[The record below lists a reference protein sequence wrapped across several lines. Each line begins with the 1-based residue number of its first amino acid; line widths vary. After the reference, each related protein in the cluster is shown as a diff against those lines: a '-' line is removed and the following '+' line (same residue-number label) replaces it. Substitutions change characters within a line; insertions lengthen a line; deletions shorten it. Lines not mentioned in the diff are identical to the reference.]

1 MWVFFFFFLHILMLK
16 IGPIFVVS
24 VLEKNFFPPIYSW
37 PYEISRCRPHPT
49 PGDHALNKL
58 AFTLYLRTLPHKLQL
73 FLEVYACLTL
83 KRRDFFFYINTNK
96 SVFNNSKYPESLF
109 GRGWSCIFWNL
120 NSLYQWILW
129 AKFNCVQIIY
139 LDRLHNPAA
148 ANTYVNG
155 ISDDMII
162 VGCFAWQNTQN
173 VTIDK
178 ILIYCSSHRVHFPF
192 SCLWAKMRPILYIYK
207 HQGKWGVST
216 IVSSNMCSGHL
227 FLISPLNYH
236 CLNIHVSI
244 NI

>member
-1 MWVFFFFFLHILMLK
+1 MDSLSQVQ
-16 IGPIFVVS
+16 
-24 VLEKNFFPPIYSW
+24 
-37 PYEISRCRPHPT
+37 
-49 PGDHALNKL
+49 
-58 AFTLYLRTLPHKLQL
+58 LRSNH
-73 FLEVYACLTL
+73 
-83 KRRDFFFYINTNK
+83 
-96 SVFNNSKYPESLF
+96 
-109 GRGWSCIFWNL
+109 
-120 NSLYQWILW
+120 
-129 AKFNCVQIIY
+129 

-216 IVSSNMCSGHL
+216 IVSSNV
-227 FLISPLNYH
+227 FRSPLLDITTEIPLFEYTCINKYLSH
-236 CLNIHVSI
+236 ISI
-244 NI
+244 VPWLYQGRLPKKWSSFPLFTGPVKLECKQ